1 MYRRPLLITLLTL
14 FFTGCYA
21 GPGYYESD
29 VYTQPTTVVSGG
41 AYAYD
46 NGYNATYY
54 QERRVYVAPQPR
66 YYTQPRYYAP
76 APRYYA
82 PPPVPR
88 YYQPGRPP
96 GYGWRNDGFRGN
108 GGFGRNDGFR
118 GDRGNR
124 GWDDHGGRGGRD
136 GRDHGR
142 GGRGD
147 GRGGHR

>member
-14 FFTGCYA
+14 FLTGCYA

-29 VYTQPTTVVSGG
+29 VYTQPTTVVGG

-46 NGYNATYY
+46 NGYRSTYY
-54 QERRVYVAPQPR
+54 QEQRIYVAPQPR
-66 YYTQPRYYAP
+66 YYTQPRYYVP

-108 GGFGRNDGFR
+108 GGFGRNDGVR
-118 GDRGNR
+118 GTEI
-124 GWDDHGGRGGRD
+124 GRA
-136 GRDHGR
+136 HV
-142 GGRGD
+142 
-147 GRGGHR
+147 

>member
-14 FFTGCYA
+14 FLTGCYA

-29 VYTQPTTVVSGG
+29 VYTQPTTVVGG

-46 NGYNATYY
+46 NGYRSTYY
-54 QERRVYVAPQPR
+54 QEQRIYVAPQPR
-66 YYTQPRYYAP
+66 YYTQ
-76 APRYYA
+76 
-82 PPPVPR
+82 PR

-108 GGFGRNDGFR
+108 GGFGRNDGVRGNGGFGRNDGFR

-124 GWDDHGGRGGRD
+124 GWEDHGGRGGRD

>member
-14 FFTGCYA
+14 FLTGCYA

-46 NGYNATYY
+46 NRYNATYY